1 MKYNWYC
8 LASFLG
14 WKEKNT
20 LNSFKALSI
29 TPIMISEASREETS
43 ERAAK
48 PLSFL
53 TLHNRVSFRVRLSR
67 DFSRQSPKCL
77 LTGYTVNRFNA
88 FDGEQ
93 GWRSDESTHASCRR
107 RLDAGWVCCLLSP
120 LLWKFFSPG
129 SSSLFPL
136 SSNFNSIWNT
146 RVRLSRG

>member
-43 ERAAK
+43 EQAAK

>member
-14 WKEKNT
+14 WKGKNVT
-20 LNSFKALSI
+20 INTFTSFEALLMA
-29 TPIMISEASREETS
+29 PIMISEASREETR

-67 DFSRQSPKCL
+67 DFSRRSPKCL
-77 LTGYTVNRFNA
+77 LAGYTVNSFNV

-93 GWRSDESTHASCRR
+93 GWRGAESTHASCRR
-107 RLDAGWVCCLLSP
+107 RHDVGWVCCLLSP
-120 LLWKFFSPG
+120 LLGKFFSPG
-129 SSSLFPL
+129 SSSVFSL
-136 SSNFNSIWNT
+136 SSNFNSI
-146 RVRLSRG
+146 